1 MRLPTALVSL
11 FCVLLPQI
19 HATPAPQALPHS
31 PSPQFVLADT
41 SQLSLAHDAGQSD
54 TGFKIPSRN
63 ESTVLARRLLA
74 KSKTGVLSTIFPSN
88 ITSPYVPH
96 AVANTPIGL
105 PDYIASCE
113 EPTGNP
119 TLLALTISTST
130 RNVFAGSNV
139 SLAISWWDEYVK
151 LTHSEPWSA
160 ANLPRASLIG
170 WLEEMSKEDV
180 DKVDV
185 VSCFTDVH
193 GDSRWWLP
201 GDKGA
206 AHQGIWMRMIVE
218 QVYWIGGFGDRA
230 FIGWFD
236 PDIWRETTVQ
246 EWQAVRL
253 PGEKL

>member
-1 MRLPTALVSL
+1 MHLPIPLLSL
-11 FCVLLPQI
+11 FLAITPPLQASPAPANPQI
-19 HATPAPQALPHS
+19 
-31 PSPQFVLADT
+31 PSPQHILVD
-41 SQLSLAHDAGQSD
+41 SDALPTEFES
-54 TGFKIPSRN
+54 TGFRIPTRN

-74 KSKTGVLSTIFPSN
+74 KSRAGVLSTIFPKN
-88 ITSPYVPH
+88 ITSPYVPA

-130 RNVFAGSNV
+130 RNAVAGSNV

-151 LTHSEPWSA
+151 LTHAEPWSA

-170 WLEEMSKEDV
+170 YLEEMTKEEV
-180 DKVDV
+180 EKAGV
-185 VSCFTDVH
+185 VKCFTGLH

-201 GDKGA
+201 GDKSA
-206 AHQGIWMRMIVE
+206 AHAGVWMRMVVE

-236 PDIWRETTVQ
+236 PEVWRGVRTE
-246 EWQAVRL
+246 EWKAVRL
-253 PGEKL
+253 PGEKD